1 MTDASRAA
9 AGWYPDPPGRHEHRY
24 WDGNGWTLDVA
35 DAGVTGIDQRVRAT
49 MAEQGATPAPATTS
63 AATAPV
69 AASTTP
75 APAPTVAAP
84 VTTAPMA
91 TATPPA
97 APLPGLPLEPTTTS
111 TRPSRR
117 RTRSLQS
124 AVIVAVAAIAG
135 FLVANYI
142 FSGNDSAQ
150 HDYPAS
156 IEANFVS
163 SCIQGGGTR
172 DTCRCALSN
181 IEEEYDLGQF
191 SDATREYDRTGV
203 LPDKM
208 KNATLSCLSEPI
220 QEN

>member
-1 MTDASRAA
+1 MTDAPRAA
-9 AGWYPDPPGRHEHRY
+9 AGWYPDPTGRHEHRF
-24 WDGNGWTLDVA
+24 WDGNAWTINVA
-35 DAGVTGIDQRVRAT
+35 DAGVTGIDQRIRET
-49 MAEQGATPAPATTS
+49 MADQGATTTVATAAAVTAPAAPTTPAPIVAPAT
-63 AATAPV
+63 AAPV
-69 AASTTP
+69 AAP
-75 APAPTVAAP
+75 R
-84 VTTAPMA
+84 
-91 TATPPA
+91 
-97 APLPGLPLEPTTTS
+97 PGLPLEPAPTS

-117 RTRSLQS
+117 RTRSLQG
-124 AVIVAVAAIAG
+124 AVIVAVAAVAG

-181 IEEEYDLGQF
+181 IEEEYDLAEF
-191 SDATREYDRTGV
+191 SDASREYDRTGV

-208 KNATLSCLSEPI
+208 KNATLSCLSEPL